1 MSTED
6 AWQKQAAQQIKAIQ
20 PADTGTSKAARIR
33 ALLPDIEDAMQRG
46 VSQTDLLATLAST
59 GLVMTLD
66 ELRNALYRARQRL
79 KRASKPYEA
88 PAIPPPAPA
97 PQTPALGSSEAGQQN
112 TPSASTFDWPTLRDT
127 KPNW

>member
-1 MSTED
+1 MSTEE
-6 AWQKQAAQQIKAIQ
+6 AWQKLAVQQIKAIK

-33 ALLPDIEDAMQRG
+33 ALLPDIEDAMRRG
-46 VSQTDLLATLAST
+46 VSQTDLLAALADT

-79 KRASKPYEA
+79 KRASNPNEA

-97 PQTPALGSSEAGQQN
+97 PQTPALSIPEPGMQHSQ
-112 TPSASTFDWPTLRDT
+112 PASGFDWPTLRDT